1 MSEQSVVY
9 KCDAYNEITLSLK
22 EEGSFDTCYSMKLY
36 SVKEAST
43 KKTNI
48 TKSHSMSYLEY
59 ESNHNYRK
67 QNGGY

>member
-48 TKSHSMSYLEY
+48 TKSH
-59 ESNHNYRK
+59 
-67 QNGGY
+67 